1 MVEVSVVVSER
12 TVGISNSAVAITTI
26 GDVLF
31 EATGKRVIELE
42 EDIVLETNVWLEVLV
57 MVNSNEGVAKISP
70 PGP

>member
-12 TVGISNSAVAITTI
+12 TVGISNSAVEITTI

-31 EATGKRVIELE
+31 ETTGKRFIELE